1 MSSTEKAI
9 FLEGSLMRHVSVMSF
24 TASIGLMAMFA
35 VDFIDMIFISM
46 LGNEALAAAVGY
58 AGTILFF
65 TNSINIG
72 LSIAGGSL
80 VARALGAGKAVEA
93 KEYATS
99 VAIFGIFTGIAVP
112 AIILPLL
119 PQILAL
125 LGATGETAALA
136 TTYLWI
142 IMPTMSFM
150 AVAIVAMAVLRAHG
164 DAKRSMMATL
174 FGAILNAVL
183 DPLFIFGF
191 DMGLEGAA
199 TASVFARIL
208 MLFLAVRPVIKVYRG
223 FAKPSPDLL
232 KRDFRAVSA
241 IAGPAVLTNVATPV
255 GMAFVTREMSRY
267 GADAVA
273 GMAIIGRLVP
283 VAFAVIFA
291 LSGAIGPI
299 VGQNF
304 GAGNIGRVRGAFRS
318 GILFIAVY
326 VLAATAILFVLR
338 DPIANVFGAT
348 GTTKTLIFLF
358 CGPLALTQFFN
369 GVTFV
374 ANASFNNLGHPGKS
388 AWINWGR
395 NTLGTLPFVWLGSMW
410 FGAPGVLV
418 GQALGGI
425 VFAGV
430 AAILVR
436 RVMADDVAIP
446 VDAPFQPHRRLHL
459 LFSRR
464 QW

>member
-1 MSSTEKAI
+1 
-9 FLEGSLMRHVSVMSF
+9 MRHVSVMSF

-46 LGNEALAAAVGY
+46 LGNDALAAAVGY

-80 VARALGAGKAVEA
+80 VARALGAGKSQDA

-99 VAIFGIFTGIAVP
+99 VAIFGIIIGLIVPMIA
-112 AIILPLL
+112 LPLL
-119 PQILAL
+119 PQILGL
-125 LGATGETAALA
+125 LGATGETASLA
-136 TTYLWI
+136 TSYLWI

-150 AVAIVAMAVLRAHG
+150 SVAIISMAVLRAHG
-164 DAKRSMMATL
+164 DAKRSMQSTL
-174 FGAILNAVL
+174 FGAILNAIL
-183 DPLFIFGF
+183 DPIFIFGF
-191 DMGLEGAA
+191 DWGLEGAA
-199 TASVFARIL
+199 IASVCARLL
-208 MLFLAVRPVIKVYRG
+208 MLFLAIRPVLKVYQG
-223 FAKPSPDLL
+223 FAKPSAELV
-232 KRDFRAVSA
+232 KRDINAVSR

-255 GMAFVTREMSRY
+255 GMAFVTREMSKY
-267 GADAVA
+267 GSEAVA

-283 VAFAVIFA
+283 VSFAVVFA

-304 GAGNIGRVRGAFRS
+304 GAGNMQRVRGAFS
-318 GILFIAVY
+318 AGIMFIAGY
-326 VLAATAILFVLR
+326 VLVATAILFLLR
-338 DPIANVFGAT
+338 EPIAGLFDAQ
-348 GTTKTLIFLF
+348 GTTKALIFLF

-395 NTLGTLPFVWLGSMW
+395 NTLGTLPFVMLGSMW
-410 FGAPGVLV
+410 FGATGVLM
-418 GQALGGI
+418 GQALGGV

-430 AAILVR
+430 AAYLVR
-436 RVMADDVAIP
+436 GVMSDDAVKTETS
-446 VDAPFQPHRRLHL
+446 PFQQQRRAHL

>member
-1 MSSTEKAI
+1 
-9 FLEGSLMRHVSVMSF
+9 MRHVSVMSF

-35 VDFIDMIFISM
+35 VDFIDMVFISM

-80 VARALGAGKAVEA
+80 VARALGAGKGIDA

-99 VAIFGIFTGIAVP
+99 VAIFGVIIGILVP
-112 AIILPLL
+112 LLVLPFL

-125 LGATGETAALA
+125 LGATGATAELSM
-136 TTYLWI
+136 TYLWI

-150 AVAIVAMAVLRAHG
+150 SVAIICMAVLRAHG
-164 DAKRSMMATL
+164 DAKRSMQATL
-174 FGAILNAVL
+174 WGAILNAVL
-183 DPLFIFGF
+183 DPIFIFGF
-191 DMGLEGAA
+191 GWGLEGAA
-199 TASVFARIL
+199 IASVCARVL
-208 MLFLAVRPVIKVYRG
+208 MLVLALRPVLKIYQG
-223 FAKPSPDLL
+223 FAKPSVDLI
-232 KRDFRAVSA
+232 KRDIKAVSQ

-255 GMAFVTREMSRY
+255 GMAFVTREMSKY
-267 GADAVA
+267 GAEAVA

-283 VAFAVIFA
+283 VAFAVVFA

-304 GAGNIGRVRGAFRS
+304 GAGKMDRVRTAFRA
-318 GILFIAVY
+318 GILFIALY
-326 VLAATAILFVLR
+326 VLVATAILFVLR
-338 DPIANVFGAT
+338 EPIAGLFNAT
-348 GTTKTLIFLF
+348 GVTKSLIFLF

-395 NTLGTLPFVWLGSMW
+395 NTLGTLPFVMLGSMW
-410 FGAPGVLV
+410 FGATGVLM
-418 GQALGGI
+418 GQALGGVI
-425 VFAGV
+425 FAGV
-430 AAILVR
+430 AVYLVR
-436 RVMADDVAIP
+436 RVMADDTAKSETG
-446 VDAPFQPHRRLHL
+446 PFHHQRRAHL
-459 LFSRR
+459 LSIRR
-464 QW
+464 HW

>member
-1 MSSTEKAI
+1 M

-46 LGNEALAAAVGY
+46 LGNDALAAAVGY

-80 VARALGAGKAVEA
+80 VARALGANKDRDA

-99 VAIFGIFTGIAVP
+99 VAIFGVIIGILIP
-112 AIILPLL
+112 IIILPFL
-119 PQILAL
+119 PQFLGL
-125 LGATGETAALA
+125 LGATGETARLA
-136 TTYLWI
+136 TAYLWI

-150 AVAIVAMAVLRAHG
+150 SVAIISMAVLRAHG
-164 DAKRSMMATL
+164 DAKRSMQATL
-174 FGAILNAVL
+174 FGAILNAIL
-183 DPLFIFGF
+183 DPIFIFGF
-191 DMGLEGAA
+191 DWGLEGAA
-199 TASVFARIL
+199 IASVCARIV
-208 MLFLAVRPVIKVYRG
+208 MLVLAVAPVLKVYQG
-223 FAKPSPDLL
+223 FAKPSVELV
-232 KRDFRAVSA
+232 KRDARAVSK

-255 GMAFVTREMSRY
+255 GMAFVTREMSKY
-267 GADAVA
+267 GSEAVA
-273 GMAIIGRLVP
+273 AMAIIGRLVP
-283 VAFAVIFA
+283 VSFAVVFA

-304 GAGNIGRVRGAFRS
+304 GAGNMQRVRGAFRA
-318 GILFIAVY
+318 GIIFIALY
-326 VLAATAILFVLR
+326 VVVATVILFVLR
-338 DPIANVFGAT
+338 DPIAGVFNAT
-348 GTTKTLIFLF
+348 GLTKTLIFLF
-358 CGPLALTQFFN
+358 CGPLALAQFFN
-369 GVTFV
+369 GVIFV

-395 NTLGTLPFVWLGSMW
+395 NTLGTLPFVLLGSMW
-410 FGAPGVLV
+410 FGAAGVLI
-418 GQALGGI
+418 GLALGG
-425 VFAGV
+425 VLFAGV
-430 AAILVR
+430 AVYLVR
-436 RVMADDVAIP
+436 DVMADDA
-446 VDAPFQPHRRLHL
+446 ARTEKTGPFQHQRRAHQ

>member
-1 MSSTEKAI
+1 
-9 FLEGSLMRHVSVMSF
+9 MRHVSVMSF

-35 VDFIDMIFISM
+35 VDFIDMIFIAM
-46 LGNEALAAAVGY
+46 LGNDALAAAVGY

-80 VARALGAGKAVEA
+80 VARALGADKGQDA

-99 VAIFGIFTGIAVP
+99 VAVFGIITGILVP
-112 AIILPLL
+112 LFVLPLL

-125 LGATGETAALA
+125 LGATGVTASLA

-150 AVAIVAMAVLRAHG
+150 SVAIISMAVLRAHG
-164 DAKRSMMATL
+164 DAKRSMQSTL
-174 FGAILNAVL
+174 FGAVLNAIL
-183 DPLFIFGF
+183 DPIFIFGF
-191 DMGLEGAA
+191 DWGLEGAA
-199 TASVFARIL
+199 IASVCARVL
-208 MLFLAVRPVIKVYRG
+208 MLFLAIRPVLKVYQG
-223 FAKPSPDLL
+223 FAKPSFALV
-232 KRDFRAVSA
+232 KRDFSAVSK

-255 GMAFVTREMSRY
+255 GMAFVTREMSKY
-267 GADAVA
+267 GSEAVA

-283 VAFAVIFA
+283 VSFAVVFA

-304 GAGNIGRVRGAFRS
+304 GAGNMDRVRGTFQA
-318 GILFIAVY
+318 GVIFIALY
-326 VLAATAILFVLR
+326 VLIATAVLFALR
-338 DPIANVFGAT
+338 EPIAGLFDAQ
-348 GTTKTLIFLF
+348 GTTKALIFLF

-369 GVTFV
+369 GIIFV
-374 ANASFNNLGHPGKS
+374 ANATFNNLGHPGKS

-395 NTLGTLPFVWLGSMW
+395 NTLGTLPFVILGSMW
-410 FGAPGVLV
+410 FGATGVLM
-418 GQALGGI
+418 GQALGGV
-425 VFAGV
+425 VFAAV
-430 AAILVR
+430 AAYLVR
-436 RVMADDVAIP
+436 SVMTDDAAIMETG
-446 VDAPFQPHRRLHL
+446 AFQHHRRAHL